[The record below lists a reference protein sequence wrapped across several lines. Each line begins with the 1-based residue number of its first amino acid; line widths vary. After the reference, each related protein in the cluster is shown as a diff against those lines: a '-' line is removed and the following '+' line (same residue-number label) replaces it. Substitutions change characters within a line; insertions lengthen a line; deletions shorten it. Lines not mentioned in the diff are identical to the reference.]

1 MGAEGC
7 GAGVP
12 PALRACEAQ
21 SAGGTP
27 ALQCSA
33 GETPAPQGFST
44 LNEKALHASLKQWYA
59 RPGDEF
65 EVLVGKSLIDIVR
78 GDLLI
83 EIQTANFSQLRRK
96 LSRLVETHH
105 VRLVYPVA
113 AEKFVVRTDAKG
125 AEIGRRKSPK
135 RGKIED
141 VFGELVSI
149 PKLISHPNFSVE
161 VLLIREEEI
170 RRHAPGKA
178 WRRRGWLRCERRLL
192 DVVRGRVFNGP
203 GDLAAL
209 LPDGIEEPF
218 TTTALARAA
227 KMTLRLAQQM
237 VYCLREMGEIAITG
251 KKGNSLL
258 YVRQERSTI

>member
-1 MGAEGC
+1 MPPEDC
-7 GAGVP
+7 GAGVS
-12 PALRACEAQ
+12 PADCGDCG
-21 SAGGTP
+21 AGVSP
-27 ALQCSA
+27 AR
-33 GETPAPQGFST
+33 PQFST
-44 LNEKALHASLKQWYA
+44 LNEKPLHASIKQWYA
-59 RPGDEF
+59 RPGDQF

-96 LSRLVETHH
+96 LSRLVETHR
-105 VRLVYPVA
+105 VQLVYPVA
-113 AEKFVVRTDAKG
+113 AEKWIMRTDSKG
-125 AEIGRRKSPK
+125 AEMGRRRSPK

-149 PKLISHPNFSVE
+149 PKLIAHPNFSLE

-192 DVVRGRVFNGP
+192 DVMESRVFRGP

-209 LPDGIEEPF
+209 LPKGLDEPF
-218 TTTALARAA
+218 TTATLAQAA
-227 KMTLRLAQQM
+227 KIPRRLAQQM
-237 VYCLREMGEIAITG
+237 VYCLREMGEIQITG
-251 KKGNSLL
+251 KKGNSLF
-258 YVRQERSTI
+258 YVRQDGKR